1 MSEHIVKSFDDDLI
15 AVRSKISEMGGLAE
29 ELLSGALQ
37 SVQERNQELAENVIQ
52 LDKRL
57 DALEME
63 VEEMT
68 TRVIALRQPMAR
80 DLRLLIAV
88 MKLSTVLERVGDL
101 SKNIARRSIHLAK
114 YSPTSITA
122 SVVRMGRQALAQ
134 LTEVLDAWAR
144 RDVEGAVAVWR
155 RDVEVDEAYN
165 SLFREVITYMM
176 EDPRT
181 ISIGSQLLFIAK
193 NLERIGDHTT
203 HVAEMVYYVEKGEPL
218 GDDRPK
224 GDPSGLETA

>member
-1 MSEHIVKSFDDDLI
+1 MGEHIVRSFDDDLV
-15 AVRSKISEMGGLAE
+15 AVRTKISEMGGLAE

-37 SVQERNQELAENVIQ
+37 SVQERNLDLAESVIR
-52 LDKRL
+52 LDKKL
-57 DALEME
+57 DALEFE

-68 TRVIALRQPMAR
+68 TRIIALRQPMAK

-88 MKLSTVLERVGDL
+88 LKLSAILERIGDL
-101 SKNIARRSIHLAK
+101 AKNIARRSAHLARQA
-114 YSPTSITA
+114 PTGITT
-122 SVVRMGRQALAQ
+122 SLVRMGRQSLGQ
-134 LTEVLDAWAR
+134 LTEVLDAWSR
-144 RDVEGAVAVWR
+144 RDVVAAVAVWR
-155 RDVEVDEAYN
+155 RDIEVDEAYN

-193 NLERIGDHTT
+193 NIERIGDHTT
-203 HVAEMVYYVEKGEPL
+203 HVAEMVYYVERGQPL

-224 GDPSGLETA
+224 GDPSGLETE